1 MKGGGITLHPD
12 FIGRPEDA
20 FTKFYSNSAVI
31 LLTTGSSGL
40 IFKLTLNPGITSPYV
55 NFDHSV
61 FFSDATTILVKV
73 VVLDPDRKAYFYLDN
88 KITTVTSEDFTKE
101 VLIHKEIIESSQ
113 QYLDPLGPSI
123 LLCFI
128 AIASTIPFL
137 TEDIK
142 TPQMIDTKLVQ
153 GNKVDKN
160 SITCGVM
167 VMEIPERMNTVYNN
181 LRDFL
186 PKNSSIDTREMK
198 PTTILSLIKGSFNEE
213 TIIIQ
218 KKMIA
223 YCICLLIELGEN
235 GFGHGDYHLGN
246 FLANIDVKMI
256 DFGRSVK
263 FSEDEKDEII
273 RLKARFMDTSDIFD
287 LKQLVDY
294 IQLLNTY
301 KVFLH
306 YFKDD
311 RPAGYGWMLKP
322 AQQDTDAKIDRD
334 FNTTILNF
342 YGWFTDPT
350 ILELVKDDVLL
361 AFDEK
366 ELRKTET
373 MRKCQ
378 ELLGLERYMIAEE
391 FTERIKSSTVFINT
405 VLKYAVG
412 KTDEALEEF
421 KETKSREA
429 AERLEVEA
437 REVEAREAEAREAES
452 RYRLEAERVEEAAR
466 GDSKKR
472 KNITE
477 EANNLLQEKKLTL
490 NDCYL
495 HYNSSLDE
503 LKNAMDGESDDI
515 LQEILR
521 MTIEKFSDSGQGPD
535 PKRSKGGGAKPP
547 LDYQPV
553 LQQMTSTMKEQFK
566 KNKDKE
572 IQTKIDEILKI
583 KEDMNNIFAKW
594 RDTVYDIYTDT
605 TEARNEFYQTQ
616 TPFNIL
622 VHVMVC
628 CGLFGPLTSD
638 SLVSRKYIDVKE
650 TENKELHDR
659 LNLIAEA
666 FSTMNNGYISM
677 FKLQLQTM
685 MENTPNISLN
695 KMMIKN
701 PEATELVKTDPG
713 VFTSKQNSLYLDQA
727 ITRPVLVNAGGAKGR
742 KTKRRRT
749 KRRKTKRRRTKRR
762 RTKRRV
768 TRKCYKRFSS
778 KCK

>member
-1 MKGGGITLHPD
+1 MKGGGIALHPD
-12 FIGRPEDA
+12 YIGRPEEA
-20 FTKFYSNSAVI
+20 YTYFCTNSIVI

-40 IFKLTLNPGITSPYV
+40 IFKLTLNPDIISPYV
-55 NFDHSV
+55 KFDHNVV
-61 FFSDATTILVKV
+61 FSNATTILVKV
-73 VVLDPDRKAYFYLDN
+73 VVLYPDRNNYFYLNN
-88 KITTVTSEDFTKE
+88 KITTITTEDFTKE
-101 VLIHKEIIESSQ
+101 VVIHKEIIESSQ

-123 LLCFI
+123 LFDTQYR
-128 AIASTIPFL
+128 ASEIPFL
-137 TEDIK
+137 MEFRDIGN
-142 TPQMIDTKLVQ
+142 LVL
-153 GNKVDKN
+153 DK
-160 SITCGVM
+160 SIINCGVI
-167 VMEIPERMNTVYNN
+167 VMEIPERMDTVYNN
-181 LRDFL
+181 LQSFL
-186 PKNSSIDTREMK
+186 PKNSSIDTRKMN
-198 PTTILSLIKGSFNEE
+198 PTTILSLINKSFSDE

-246 FLANIDVKMI
+246 FLANITETKMI

-263 FSEDEKDEII
+263 ITEDEKDEII
-273 RLKARFMDTSDIFD
+273 RLKARFMDTSNLSH

-294 IQLLNTY
+294 IQKLNTD
-301 KVFLH
+301 KVFIH
-306 YFKDD
+306 FFKND
-311 RPAGYGWMLKP
+311 RPDDYVSRSKQTKDLI
-322 AQQDTDAKIDRD
+322 DAKIDRD

-366 ELRKTET
+366 QAKKRET

-378 ELLGLERYMIAEE
+378 GLLGLERYMTPEE
-391 FTERIKSSTVFINT
+391 LTRTIHSSEIFINI
-405 VLKYAVG
+405 VLKYTG
-412 KTDEALEEF
+412 GIQDPQIEAF
-421 KETKSREA
+421 KEAKSREA
-429 AERLEVEA
+429 EA
-437 REVEAREAEAREAES
+437 REAEAREAEAREAES
-452 RYRLEAERVEEAAR
+452 RYRLETERVEEAAR
-466 GDSKKR
+466 EDSKKR

-477 EANNLLQEKKLTL
+477 EANNFLQEKKLTL

-521 MTIEKFSDSGQGPD
+521 MTIEKFSDPD
-535 PKRSKGGGAKPP
+535 PDPNSKRLKSETGGAKLP
-547 LDYQPV
+547 LNDQPV
-553 LQQMTSTMKEQFK
+553 LLTIKEDFK

-572 IQTKIDEILKI
+572 IQLKMDEILKI

-605 TEARNEFYQTQ
+605 TEARNEFYQMQ

-628 CGLFGPLTSD
+628 CGLFGPLTS
-638 SLVSRKYIDVKE
+638 RKYIDVKE
-650 TENKELHDR
+650 TENKELHDQ

-685 MENTPNISLN
+685 MGKTHNTSLN
-695 KMMIKN
+695 KTMIKTA
-701 PEATELVKTDPG
+701 ATEFVKTDTFKP
-713 VFTSKQNSLYLDQA
+713 KLNLDEDIRQEYS
-727 ITRPVLVNAGGAKGR
+727 RQQLVNAGG
-742 KTKRRRT
+742 TRRRAGGT
-749 KRRKTKRRRTKRR
+749 RRRAGGTRRKSKSKRKAGGRRKRI
-762 RTKRRV
+762 
-768 TRKCYKRFSS
+768 TRKRYKRFSY
-778 KCK
+778 KCKNRHIK